1 MSRRIAAEL
10 ATRLG
15 REAEAVCRHYLPAG
29 RRTGR
34 YWIVGDVH
42 NSPGRSMFVRLQ
54 GPERG
59 RGAAGRWMD
68 TATEE
73 YGDLLD
79 IIRSRCGLHDFRDVV
94 DEALRF
100 LGMPHPARVPA
111 FPASDRDRASD
122 SAEASGAARR
132 LFRMAQNLGG
142 SLAETYLR
150 HRGLTLLGDLPA
162 LRFHPR
168 CYYRPE
174 DGSLTEQWPALLAA
188 VTDLKGRQT
197 GTHRTWL
204 ARDGSGK
211 APLDPSRRAMGD
223 LLGHAV
229 RFGVPRDVLAVGEGI
244 ETVLSLR
251 EILPGLPSLAA
262 LSAGHLGAILFPDG
276 LKRLYILGDRDAAGE
291 AAVERLSARAAEAGI
306 EPVPLLPRLGD
317 FNDDLR
323 CLGRDALR
331 CTLQDQLLPG
341 EFHRFSSG

>member
-1 MSRRIAAEL
+1 MSRRIASEL
-10 ATRLG
+10 ASRLG

-68 TATEE
+68 TATDE

-79 IIRSRCGLHDFRDVV
+79 VIRTRCGLHEFRDVAE
-94 DEALRF
+94 EALRF
-100 LGMPHPARVPA
+100 LGMPRPVRAVTSPA
-111 FPASDRDRASD
+111 FERGHD
-122 SAEASGAARR
+122 SSGASGAARR
-132 LFRMAQNLGG
+132 LFRMAQNPGG
-142 SLAETYLR
+142 TLAETYLR
-150 HRGLTLLGDLPA
+150 GRGLTSLDHLPA

-174 DGSLTEQWPALLAA
+174 DGGLTEQWPALLAA
-188 VTDLKGRQT
+188 VTDLTGRQT

-211 APLDPSRRAMGD
+211 APLDPPRRAMGD

-229 RFGVPRDVLAVGEGI
+229 RFGVPRDVLAAGEGI

-262 LSAGHLGAILFPDG
+262 LSAGHLGAILFPAG
-276 LKRLYILGDRDAAGE
+276 LQRLYILGDRDAAGE
-291 AAVERLSARAAEAGI
+291 GAVERLSARASGAGI

-323 CLGRDALR
+323 QLGRDALR
-331 CTLQDQLLPG
+331 AALQDQLLPG
-341 EFHRFSSG
+341 EFLRFSSG

>member
-15 REAEAVCRHYLPAG
+15 REAEAVCRHYLDAG
-29 RRTGR
+29 RRTGH
-34 YWIVGDVH
+34 YWVVGDVH

-54 GPERG
+54 GSERG

-79 IIRSRCGLHDFRDVV
+79 IIRSRCGLHDFRDVA

-100 LGMPHPARVPA
+100 LGTPHPARASAP
-111 FPASDRDRASD
+111 PASDRDGNRSD
-122 SAEASGAARR
+122 ASGAARR

-142 SLAETYLR
+142 SLAESYLR
-150 HRGLTLLGDLPA
+150 HRGLTSIGDLPV

-174 DGSLTEQWPALLAA
+174 DGGLTEQWPALLTA

-211 APLDPSRRAMGD
+211 APLDPPRRAMGD
-223 LLGHAV
+223 LLGHGV
-229 RFGVPRDVLAVGEGI
+229 RFGVPRDVLAAGEGI

-251 EILPGLPSLAA
+251 EILPDLRALAA

-276 LKRLYILGDRDAAGE
+276 LQRLYILGDRDAAGE
-291 AAVERLSARAAEAGI
+291 GAVERLSARAAEAGI

-323 CLGRDALR
+323 RLGRDALR
-331 CTLQDQLLPG
+331 ASLQDQLLPG

>member
-1 MSRRIAAEL
+1 MSRRIASEL

-42 NSPGRSMFVRLQ
+42 NSPGRSMFVRLT
-54 GPERG
+54 GPETG
-59 RGAAGRWMD
+59 KGAAGNWQD
-68 TATEE
+68 PANGD

-79 IIRSRCGLHDFRDVV
+79 VIRFRCGLDDFRDVA

-100 LGMPHPARVPA
+100 LGMPHSARAVA
-111 FPASDRDRASD
+111 SPASARDRDS
-122 SAEASGAARR
+122 SGASGAARR

-142 SLAETYLR
+142 TLAETYLD
-150 HRGLTLLGDLPA
+150 HRGLTSFGNLPA

-168 CYYRPE
+168 CFYRPE
-174 DGSLTEQWPALLAA
+174 DGGLTEQWPALLAA
-188 VTDLKGRQT
+188 VTDLMGRQT

-211 APLDPSRRAMGD
+211 APLDPPRRAMGD
-223 LLGHAV
+223 LLGHGV
-229 RFGVPRDVLAVGEGI
+229 RFGTARDVLAAGEGI
-244 ETVLSLR
+244 ETVISVR

-262 LSAGHLGAILFPDG
+262 LSAGHLGAMLFPDG

-291 AAVERLSARAAEAGI
+291 AAVERLSARASEAGI

-317 FNDDLR
+317 FNDDLLR
-323 CLGRDALR
+323 LGRDALR

-341 EFHRFSSG
+341 EFCRFRIG

>member
-1 MSRRIAAEL
+1 MPRRIASEL
-10 ATRLG
+10 ASRLG
-15 REAEAVCRHYLPAG
+15 RQAEAVCRHYLPAG

-68 TATEE
+68 TATKE

-79 IIRSRCGLHDFRDVV
+79 IIRSRCGLHDFRDVA

-100 LGMPHPARVPA
+100 LGTPHPARASAP
-111 FPASDRDRASD
+111 PASDRDRDSSDAS
-122 SAEASGAARR
+122 AAARR
-132 LFRMAQNLGG
+132 LFRMAQGLGG
-142 SLAETYLR
+142 SVAETYLR
-150 HRGLTLLGDLPA
+150 TRGLTSLRQLPA

-174 DGSLTEQWPALLAA
+174 DGGLTEQWPALLAA

-204 ARDGSGK
+204 AHDGSGK

-223 LLGHAV
+223 LLGHGV
-229 RFGVPRDVLAVGEGI
+229 RFGLPRDVLAAGEGI

-291 AAVERLSARAAEAGI
+291 AAVERLAARAAEAGI

-323 CLGRDALR
+323 RLGRDALR
-331 CTLQDQLLPG
+331 ASLQDQLLPG